1 MIIELLGIPGCGKST
16 YAEKYIKK
24 NNAINPL
31 NIHLYRESRIKQN
44 LNKIKLMICFIF
56 IKPANFFSI
65 YKCFDSIKF
74 TSYVKK
80 LKMMLYLFSILGVVT
95 LIKIKYINSTI
106 ILDEGV
112 NQVLWGISYNSID
125 SDEKIFILQRKLK
138 DFMGDAVFIMDVEIE
153 TIKSRLKK
161 RKNKGGDELK
171 SDLEKDSYC
180 IIRSIEILD
189 RIKYQV
195 KKVNPEGK
203 VKVIRWGEDEKSS
216 LFNK

>member
-1 MIIELLGIPGCGKST
+1 
-16 YAEKYIKK
+16 
-24 NNAINPL
+24 
-31 NIHLYRESRIKQN
+31 
-44 LNKIKLMICFIF
+44 
-56 IKPANFFSI
+56 
-65 YKCFDSIKF
+65 
-74 TSYVKK
+74 
-80 LKMMLYLFSILGVVT
+80 
-95 LIKIKYINSTI
+95 
-106 ILDEGV
+106 
-112 NQVLWGISYNSID
+112 
-125 SDEKIFILQRKLK
+125 
-138 DFMGDAVFIMDVEIE
+138 MGDAVFIMDVEIE